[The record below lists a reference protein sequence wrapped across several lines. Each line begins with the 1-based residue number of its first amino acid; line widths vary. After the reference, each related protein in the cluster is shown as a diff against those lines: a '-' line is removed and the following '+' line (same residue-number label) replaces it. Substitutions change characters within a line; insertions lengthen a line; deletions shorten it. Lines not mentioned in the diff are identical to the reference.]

1 MNDPSDESRD
11 ESCKR
16 FRSSIRLSVAGQSL
30 RRGFRKPV
38 LTSKQLTAST
48 GSSKSTIEFM
58 NPLLT
63 FGILLSWSLST
74 AKAQLT
80 PSISDYTVAAQKVL
94 AKSLLIAQEVD
105 RTQFEIQ
112 VNDELGNIKARPAKL
127 MEIVQFYGFKT
138 NTVKIW
144 AALLKIEYSDHIKLA
159 WVLFL
164 PTPDV
169 FYWLVPPSHAL
180 YDIDFQQLNHNII
193 EILK

>member
-1 MNDPSDESRD
+1 
-11 ESCKR
+11 
-16 FRSSIRLSVAGQSL
+16 
-30 RRGFRKPV
+30 
-38 LTSKQLTAST
+38 
-48 GSSKSTIEFM
+48 M

-138 NTVKIW
+138 NTRSGQHCLRSSTQIT
-144 AALLKIEYSDHIKLA
+144 LS
-159 WVLFL
+159 
-164 PTPDV
+164 
-169 FYWLVPPSHAL
+169 
-180 YDIDFQQLNHNII
+180 
-193 EILK
+193 